1 MTGDGASDD
10 DPGGRPATDGDPHA
24 EEPLITAGAPAG
36 AAEVAV
42 VLLHGRGATA
52 QGVVNLFDPV
62 YRHGVTFLAPAAE
75 RSRWYPEAF
84 DAPRAANEPHLT
96 SAVERTEDAVE
107 VAAAAGVPAE
117 RTVVVGFSQGACV
130 AAEFAARRPRAYGG
144 VFVLAGA
151 LPGADAADRRVD
163 GSLSGTPV
171 YLGCSDDDPHVPV
184 ARVRE
189 TAATFDAAGAEVTV
203 DVAAG
208 EGHAVTEASFDAL
221 SARLS
226 ALLDAD

>member
-1 MTGDGASDD
+1 MTGNGSAPDDGERVL
-10 DPGGRPATDGDPHA
+10 GETDPHG
-24 EEPLITAGAPAG
+24 EEPLLTAGAPAA

-52 QGVVNLFDPV
+52 QGIINLFDPA
-62 YRHGVTFLAPAAE
+62 YRHGVAFLAPAAE
-75 RSRWYPEAF
+75 RSRWYPAAF

-96 SAVERTEDAVE
+96 SAVGRVRDAVE
-107 VAAAAGVPAE
+107 TAAVAGVPPE

-130 AAEFAARRPRAYGG
+130 AAEFAARDPREYGG

-151 LPGADAADRRVD
+151 LPGSSAEERRVD
-163 GSLSGTPV
+163 GSLSGTPTF
-171 YLGCSDDDPHVPV
+171 LGCSDDDPHVPV
-184 ARVRE
+184 DRVRE
-189 TAATFDAAGAEVTV
+189 TAATFEAAGAAVTV